1 MSYRPIFLVIL
12 LLTIIFYLPIFLNPN
27 LVLDRGNDL
36 QEFFWPIFYFT
47 KQQIL
52 NNHPLPLWNNLFLSG
67 APLLPDPQSPLFYLP
82 NIIFLILPINQA
94 FIASFMLHAYFGGLG
109 AYLAAKKGFGFSKG
123 ASLLVALLYLTL
135 PKTAGFI
142 ETGHFGLVTSAMW
155 LPFLLLASIKLRKSP
170 SFGWSILL
178 SVSLAGLFFTHMTTF
193 MYAGLLTAIYLFS
206 ISLYSLAR
214 MHSFKTSL
222 LSIMAFLGAFG
233 LCAVTLLP
241 LLEWLPQ
248 TTRFLLIEERDVYP
262 KWNSKIEFTKAVYP
276 HILGNRQFINELDSE
291 KWLALGFFLSILA
304 FIGFLQLQNK
314 WKFGVI
320 TSVLSIS
327 LIALNNASPIY
338 TLLLSFD
345 WYVLG
350 RVSTRIWFVLTMIL
364 VLLAGLGFDTL
375 QKKGLGKI
383 GLLISILAISE
394 LSLVSWLRL
403 QKPILPQMDFP
414 IAIFEYL
421 NNDPTQFRVFCVVR
435 CLSQKAVAEYN
446 IETIEGYNTL
456 QQRNYYEEFIQL
468 SQVYWDKYT
477 LALPPFEIYMFREIQ
492 PYSPEL
498 ADYNVKYIISPHKLK
513 DNNLVL
519 NKQIGRYLIYENT
532 IVRSRAYFSN
542 GKPAPILDYS
552 PNQIKIDTSSNETN
566 QLIIS
571 EVYSSGWR
579 ANLNGNK
586 SVMVEQTPN
595 KLRKIE
601 LEKDTKFVNL
611 YYQPISY
618 QIGKIIT
625 FITVLILLALVT
637 ILAKRKKYRIV

>member
-52 NNHPLPLWNNLFLSG
+52 NNHTLPLWNNLFLSG

-94 FIASFMLHAYFGGLG
+94 FIASFMLHSYFGGLG

-142 ETGHFGLVTSAMW
+142 ETGHFGLVTSTMW

-193 MYAGLLTAIYLFS
+193 MYAAILTASYLF
-206 ISLYSLAR
+206 IVSLYPLIKK
-214 MHSFKTSL
+214 HSYKILL
-222 LSIMAFLGAFG
+222 LSTVAFMITLG

-262 KWNSKIEFTKAVYP
+262 KWNSKIEFVKAIYP
-276 HILGNRQFINELDSE
+276 HILGNRQLINNLDSE
-291 KWLALGFFLSILA
+291 KWLALGFFVSLLA
-304 FIGFLQLQNK
+304 LIGFSQLQNR
-314 WKFGVI
+314 WKFAVTI
-320 TSVLSIS
+320 TILITS

-338 TLLLSFD
+338 ATLLSLD

-350 RVSTRIWFVLTMIL
+350 RVSTRCWFILTMIL

-375 QKKGLGKI
+375 QKRGLGKI
-383 GLLISILAISE
+383 GLLLGVLAVSE

-403 QKPILPQMDFP
+403 QKPIPPQMDFP
-414 IAIFEYL
+414 VAMYEFL
-421 NNDPTQFRVFCVVR
+421 KNDPTQFRVFCVDR

-456 QQRNYYEEFIQL
+456 QQKNYYDEFIQL

-492 PYSPEL
+492 PYSPEI
-498 ADYNVKYIISPHKLK
+498 ADYNVKYVISPHILK
-513 DNNLVL
+513 DKNLVL
-519 NKQIGRYLIYENT
+519 KKQIGKYSIYENT
-532 IVRSRAYFSN
+532 IVRSRAFFSN
-542 GKPAPILDYS
+542 GKTAPILEYS
-552 PNQIKIDTSSNETN
+552 PNHIKIDTSSNETN

-571 EVYSSGWR
+571 EVYNSGWQ
-579 ANLNGNK
+579 ASLNGSK
-586 SVMVEQTPN
+586 PVMVEQTPN

-601 LEKDTKFVNL
+601 LENDTKFVQL
-611 YYQPISY
+611 YYRPKSY
-618 QIGKIIT
+618 QIGKT
-625 FITVLILLALVT
+625 ITVITLLILLALVT
-637 ILAKRKKYRIV
+637 TSTKRKKYTIG